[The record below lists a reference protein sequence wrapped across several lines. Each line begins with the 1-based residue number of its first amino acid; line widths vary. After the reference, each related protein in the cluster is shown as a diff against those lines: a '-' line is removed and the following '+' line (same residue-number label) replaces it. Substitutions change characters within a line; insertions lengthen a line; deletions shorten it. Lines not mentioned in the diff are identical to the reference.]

1 MPQGEPRPQT
11 GQPRAAAA
19 DGLPEL
25 LLADAP
31 VAVGVELL
39 QPELELRHR
48 DRVPVLLAREQAPRG
63 RGHGFHGHGCLPPPL
78 GRVEL
83 AL

>member
-1 MPQGEPRPQT
+1 VPQGEPRPQT

-31 VAVGVELL
+31 VGVELL
-39 QPELELRHR
+39 QPELKLQHR
-48 DRVPVLLAREQAPRG
+48 DRVSVLIACE
-63 RGHGFHGHGCLPPPL
+63 
-78 GRVEL
+78 
-83 AL
+83 